1 MPQCNAVCGD
11 KRCDLK
17 QWHNSPHSFEQR
29 TGKRVCSV
37 VMYKETTEF
46 TDDEDAVDDNCK
58 RPRGRAPNG
67 TNGIPKTWVDGEG
80 WVETLA
86 CVTPSALTPVSLPVL
101 PPPVSLPVLPPPV
114 SLPVPPVSLSVPPV
128 SLPVPSS
135 ASSQI
140 NFEENIPDMYESEG
154 KKEQRIFFAS
164 CCAALI
170 DSASLNIN
178 MSSMQSLLLLRQNGS
193 INDEHIVN
201 MMKKMCNMQTTTLS
215 DCSISQMELN
225 HSLQQ
230 AREFARKGRGILYLE
245 TDVGYATQEL
255 LSHGVP
261 PHFLHPCNKD
271 VKICEALQCKYPKAV
286 VEHGMIED
294 IAQNGIWIAI
304 WYDTTSTWSI
314 KHSNPAWNWEVM
326 PLNFRNTAFC
336 MVNLSSRCH
345 DTDFHASELKRLL
358 ESERMGNGFSCW
370 AHGYRGRGN
379 VRNMVVGGGFYR
391 CETPFPIHHYEYCS
405 LVIPVNYF
413 PAFNISQYLVRE
425 NYLKATVKKIHDDEK
440 VEVVF
445 LDKNGMAMKET
456 DPWHPSVDELYR
468 FRDC

>member
-1 MPQCNAVCGD
+1 MPVCNAVCGD
-11 KRCDLK
+11 QRCNLK

-46 TDDEDAVDDNCK
+46 TDDEDAVYDNCK

-80 WVETLA
+80 WVETSA
-86 CVTPSALTPVSLPVL
+86 CVTPSAFTPVSLPV
-101 PPPVSLPVLPPPV
+101 PPV
-114 SLPVPPVSLSVPPV
+114 SLPVPPVSLPVPPPPVSLLPMPPV
-128 SLPVPSS
+128 SLPSMSS
-135 ASSQI
+135 
-140 NFEENIPDMYESEG
+140 EENISDMYESKA
-154 KKEQRIFFAS
+154 KKEQRVCFAS

-170 DSASLNIN
+170 DPASLNID
-178 MSSMQSLLLLRQNGS
+178 MSSMQSLLLSRQNGS
-193 INDEHIVN
+193 INDEEVVH
-201 MMKKMCNMQTTTLS
+201 MMKKMCNMKTTTLS
-215 DCSISQMELN
+215 DCSISQMEFN

-230 AREFARKGRGILYLE
+230 AREFATKGRGILYLE

-255 LSHGVP
+255 LSHGIP

-271 VKICEALQCKYPKAV
+271 IKICQALQCQYPKTV
-286 VEHGMIED
+286 VENGMIEE

-345 DTDFHASELKRLL
+345 DTDFHASELKILL

-391 CETPFPIHHYEYCS
+391 CETPFPIHHYKYCS

-413 PAFNISQYLVRE
+413 PTFDISHYLVRD
-425 NYLKATVKKIHDDEK
+425 NHLKAIVKKIHDDEK

-445 LDKNGMAMKET
+445 LDKNGMALKET
-456 DPWHPSVDELYR
+456 DPWHPSVNELYR